1 MNAYKE
7 LLLKFLQKGYK
18 TSFFSDNIEK
28 KGSLIIRHD
37 IDFDIDYT
45 YKISLIEK
53 ELNVKS
59 TFFFMLN
66 TKSYNIFEESN
77 FQKITEIKK
86 NGNVVSLHFDP
97 TVYQDVQKGLEKEKT
112 IFEQLFDV
120 KVDII
125 SIHRPDE
132 IFLNDSE
139 KLFGVKH
146 TYEPRY
152 FSEIKYFSDSQ
163 GDFKYGHPVFSD
175 AFANLDTIQLLI
187 HPLWWIQNNSSPLD
201 TIEQF
206 LEYRIKKYKEHIAKN
221 CKIYKL

>member
-7 LLLKFLQKGYK
+7 LLTKFLDKGYK
-18 TSFFSDNIEK
+18 TTFFTDNIEK

-53 ELNVKS
+53 ELDARS
-59 TFFFMLN
+59 TYFFMIN
-66 TKSYNIFEESN
+66 TKSYNIFEKSN
-77 FQKITEIKK
+77 FHKIEEIKK

-97 TVYQDVQKGLEKEKT
+97 TVYKDVQKGLEKEKT

-125 SIHRPDE
+125 SIHRPHE
-132 IFLNDSE
+132 ILLNNSE
-139 KLFGVKH
+139 KLFGINH

-163 GDFKYGHPVFSD
+163 GEFKYGHPVSSD
-175 AFANLDTIQLLI
+175 AFTNLETIQLLI
-187 HPLWWIQNNSSPLD
+187 HPIWWIQKNSSPLD
-201 TIEQF
+201 TIEKF
-206 LEYRIKKYKEHIAKN
+206 LEYRIKRFREHIAKN
-221 CKIYKL
+221 CKIYKN